1 MKKILLL
8 MLVSVT
14 LFSCKDDDVL
24 TPTSLAFEEENPTL
38 EAGETSKSVPFKT
51 TSPTISVA
59 MEDETVTWCT
69 VVIEGENLVIKAET
83 NESYAARETNVKVT
97 ASDREA
103 SLTIKQNGRQSVKMT
118 ILRATASSFQEG
130 EEIEKSFDGDKEKT
144 YYHSNW
150 GEKKDAYE
158 LIYYLQ
164 EDAPSLDL
172 ISYYPRS
179 NAGNGTF
186 GQIEIYA
193 STKANSEFVKVADY
207 DCKMV
212 GTPSHIALST
222 SVINP
227 VAVKIVVITG
237 KGGFASCAE
246 MEFFAK
252 K

>member
-8 MLVSVT
+8 MLVSIVF
-14 LFSCKDDDVL
+14 FSCKDDDIL
-24 TPTSLAFEEENPTL
+24 TPTSLAFEEENPIL
-38 EAGETSKSVPFKT
+38 EAGETSKNVPFKT

-59 MEDETVTWCT
+59 LEDETVTWCT
-69 VVIEGENLVIKAET
+69 VTIEGENLVIKTET
-83 NESYAARETNVKVT
+83 NESYAARETNVKVI
-97 ASDREA
+97 ASDRET

-118 ILRATASSFQEG
+118 ILSATASSFQEG
-130 EEIEKSFDGDKEKT
+130 EEIEKSFDGNVET

-150 GEKKDAYE
+150 SEKKDTYE
-158 LIYYLQ
+158 LIYKLQ

-172 ISYYPRS
+172 ISYYPRT

-186 GQIEIYA
+186 GEIEIYA
-193 STKANSEFVKVADY
+193 STKANSNFVKVAEY

-227 VAVKIVVITG
+227 VAVKIVVKTG
-237 KGGFASCAE
+237 KGGFASCCE
-246 MEFFAK
+246 MEFYAK

>member
-8 MLVSVT
+8 ILVSIA

-51 TSPTISVA
+51 TSPTISIA
-59 MEDETVTWCT
+59 LEDETVTWCT
-69 VVIEGENLVIKAET
+69 VAIEGENLVIKAET
-83 NESYAARETNVKVT
+83 NESYAARETTAKVT

-103 SLTIKQNGRQSVKMT
+103 LLTIKQNGRQSVQMT
-118 ILRATASSFQEG
+118 ILSATASSFQEG
-130 EEIEKSFDGDKEKT
+130 EEIENSFDGNLET

-150 GEKKDAYE
+150 SEKKDAYE
-158 LIYYLQ
+158 LVYYLQ

-186 GQIEIYA
+186 GEIEIYA
-193 STKANSEFVKVADY
+193 STKANSEFVKVTDY

-222 SVINP
+222 SVVNP

-237 KGGFASCAE
+237 KGGFASCCE
-246 MEFFAK
+246 MEFYAK